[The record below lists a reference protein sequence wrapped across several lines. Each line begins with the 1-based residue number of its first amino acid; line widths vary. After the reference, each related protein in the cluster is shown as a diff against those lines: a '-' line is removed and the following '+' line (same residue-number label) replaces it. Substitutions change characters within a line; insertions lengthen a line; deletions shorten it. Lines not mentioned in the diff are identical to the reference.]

1 MKVNAQN
8 LNPKV
13 LAYSCTHIPRH
24 DKEAED
30 WMLGRIS
37 DEQPDI
43 IVHIGDLI
51 EAEAASKFKHS
62 GVTWDLLG
70 EYEQADEHFLRV
82 YEAYPPARRVFLK
95 GNHDANIQDIGRIDS
110 ALWRLAD
117 PKQNMKRWSLFEH
130 PTEYIFDK
138 FRGTF
143 KVGQITFAHGWS
155 TAVNADKIHAL
166 ELADPYGLYVGGH
179 THRPERVSQISATQ
193 TIPLPY
199 WAANVGTLRDIV
211 DVHWMERKKR
221 SRWGQ
226 AVFIGEV
233 DTSWT
238 FLENMMPNTRR
249 WSGDIEIFRTY
260 YDIIEKEQHA
270 LQKADHS

>member
-1 MKVNAQN
+1 MRVNKGN

-13 LAYSCTHIPRH
+13 LAYSCTHIPRQ
-24 DKEAED
+24 DDQAVA
-30 WMLGRIS
+30 WLLRRIS
-37 DEQPDI
+37 DEQPDV
-43 IVHIGDLI
+43 IVHLGDLV

-62 GVTWDLLG
+62 GVTWDLLN
-70 EYEQADEHFLRV
+70 EYEQADEHFLNV

-95 GNHDANIQDIGRIDS
+95 GNHDANISDIGRIDS

-117 PKQNMKRWSLFEH
+117 PKLNMKRWSLFEH
-130 PTEYIFDK
+130 PAEYVFDK

-143 KVGQITFAHGWS
+143 KLGQITFAHGWS
-155 TAVNADKIHAL
+155 TAVNANKIHAL
-166 ELADPYGLYVGGH
+166 ELSEPYGLYVGGH
-179 THRPERVSQISATQ
+179 THRPERVAQVHATQ
-193 TIPLPY
+193 TLPLPY

-211 DVHWMERKKR
+211 DVHWMERKRR

-226 AVFIGEV
+226 AIFIGEV

-238 FLENMMPNTRR
+238 FLDGMMPSTRR
-249 WSGDIEIFRTY
+249 WSGDVEVYRTY

-270 LQKADHS
+270 LQEADRS